1 MGFML
6 QKSSYVNK
14 PVPNPSSYRLVS
26 KMSDAPYIDIIDKQ
40 VKKTLGDATANNA
53 KLIELGLNLP
63 YYLLKYRV
71 GQSNVKV

>member
-1 MGFML
+1 
-6 QKSSYVNK
+6 
-14 PVPNPSSYRLVS
+14 
-26 KMSDAPYIDIIDKQ
+26 MSDAPYIDIIDKQ
-40 VKKTLGDATANNA
+40 VRKTLGDATANNA